1 MNKDRAASVRG
12 RLLHL
17 AKAPGGRIANDP
29 PAHGAVTLQSSHAP
43 PDLSRQFLRNTVS

>member
-1 MNKDRAASVRG
+1 MKRDRGASVRG

-17 AKAPGGRIANDP
+17 AKAQGRGIANDP
-29 PAHGAVTLQSSHAP
+29 PAHVAVTLQSSYAP